1 MLDGLEALLLSLTVS
16 PVDGILAESPIVD
29 VCCARCFCVVQ
40 SAKDVKTGCSGAAST
55 DNRNSLLLTVV
66 FPAKRAVKYLL
77 TTSLISSQ
85 KNGLNISF
93 TIFCRPKNSK
103 KQKIDSKF
111 IFKNPSDFL
120 DFFSLQCCI
129 PLQWRGLAS
138 TKVLLGGYENW
149 ELHIHDIHC

>member
-40 SAKDVKTGCSGAAST
+40 SAKDVKTGYSGAAST

-111 IFKNPSDFL
+111 IKKSIRFSR
-120 DFFSLQCCI
+120 FFQPPMLYPIAVAWPRFYQGTF
-129 PLQWRGLAS
+129 RGLRKLRAS
-138 TKVLLGGYENW
+138 HT
-149 ELHIHDIHC
+149 